1 MNYSPEKVPSVQS
14 SVNLKSP
21 GKFKF
26 DLWSC
31 IISTKSPAVI
41 GNTALI
47 IGYIENAVNDYDYV
61 VIPNDVTDSDVLVR
75 VVGKEHLEEF
85 FAQCERPNKGFL
97 RTPKKGDTVMCV
109 AKGRYSGVQ
118 GGEVCEV
125 LGMPQGRINIHE
137 HSQVTYE
144 DTYFVVYKT
153 ASETAYINPCGEI
166 KLPLPGEIKLP
177 LPKFENYSDSLQQL
191 VGKNTD
197 SSDLSKRLSF
207 KSLIE
212 ENKIKKR
219 VVLEADKL
227 IIRKKFE
234 EPKIKKREIFNPK
247 TIQRIK

>member
-31 IISTKSPAVI
+31 IISIKSPAVI

-75 VVGKEHLEEF
+75 VVGKEHLEKL

-125 LGMPQGRINIHE
+125 LGMPQGRVNIHE
-137 HSQVTYE
+137 YSQVTYE
-144 DTYFVVYKT
+144 DTYFVVCKT
-153 ASETAYINPCGEI
+153 ASETASINSCGEI

>member
-1 MNYSPEKVPSVQS
+1 
-14 SVNLKSP
+14 
-21 GKFKF
+21 
-26 DLWSC
+26 
-31 IISTKSPAVI
+31 
-41 GNTALI
+41 
-47 IGYIENAVNDYDYV
+47 
-61 VIPNDVTDSDVLVR
+61 
-75 VVGKEHLEEF
+75 
-85 FAQCERPNKGFL
+85 
-97 RTPKKGDTVMCV
+97 MCV

-125 LGMPQGRINIHE
+125 LGMPQGRVNIHE

-153 ASETAYINPCGEI
+153 ASETAYINPC
-166 KLPLPGEIKLP
+166 GEIKLP